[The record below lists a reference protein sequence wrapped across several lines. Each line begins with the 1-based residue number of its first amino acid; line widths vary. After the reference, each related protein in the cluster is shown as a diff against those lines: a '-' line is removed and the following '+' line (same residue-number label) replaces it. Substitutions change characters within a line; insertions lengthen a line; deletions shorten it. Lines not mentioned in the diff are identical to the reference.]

1 MDFFTE
7 IWLKGSMLFLLRG
20 ALSLFFICLSFSL
33 SAKDEISDD
42 LVFIPTGGVPGQI
55 LEEGPAKKIYFENG
69 VFVEWSGQNLVLKDA
84 NAKAVLAV
92 NLSSGVEKTS
102 AREALGDQVMEQDLG
117 GTLKK
122 KAPLAYKNPVF
133 RDIKV
138 LRGSDDPLKSSGIQA
153 SQVNEKT
160 TPEGGKE
167 VITDY
172 SDGSKGVVYTYA
184 GLKEE
189 SSYNKKGDVVWMNL
203 EGQDKGFKFKK
214 TQWQDGS
221 LIREFSTS
229 DGILSV
235 VYDVDG
241 STQTFSFLKKLVLP
255 CQFAQEFPRSSFS
268 P

>member
-1 MDFFTE
+1 MSFF
-7 IWLKGSMLFLLRG
+7 LRWV
-20 ALSLFFICLSFSL
+20 LSLFFICLSFSL
-33 SAKDEISDD
+33 FGKDEISDD
-42 LVFIPTGGVPGQI
+42 VVLIPVGGVPGQI
-55 LEEGPAKKIYFENG
+55 LEEGPSKKIYFENG
-69 VFVEWSGQNLVLKDA
+69 VFVEWSGQNLSLKDS
-84 NAKAVLAV
+84 NGKEVVGV
-92 NLSSGVEKTS
+92 NLSSGIEKTS
-102 AREALGDQVMEQDLG
+102 ARQSLGDEVVEQDLG

-167 VITDY
+167 IITDY
-172 SDGSKGVVYTYA
+172 SDGSKGILYTYA

-189 SSYNKKGDVVWMNL
+189 SSYNKKGDVVWLNL

-221 LIREFSTS
+221 LIREFSTA

-241 STQTFSFLKKLVLP
+241 STQTFSFLKPDRSILKEAT
-255 CQFAQEFPRSSFS
+255 CQQGLCEGN
-268 P
+268 